1 MGPRPTRTKR
11 GDERPRHGASPRLA
25 CAHTR
30 GEERRKEGAWE
41 SEGRIEKEGRRT
53 SGIDAAWLTR
63 QGAGHVRGHV
73 DRRNEGCDGKNLRT
87 KARHTCL
94 GKVQERHA
102 RLSRSKELLLF
113 GRGSRRR
120 ARFHFDDQPKQGET
134 KLERSMPTD
143 ATSSPKE
150 RKRT

>member
-1 MGPRPTRTKR
+1 MTTSDEDEARRRTSTTWR
-11 GDERPRHGASPRLA
+11 VASPRMRSHA
-25 CAHTR
+25 WR
-30 GEERRKEGAWE
+30 GTP
-41 SEGRIEKEGRRT
+41 EGRCVGKRGKDREGWRT
-53 SGIDAAWLTR
+53 SGIDAARLTR

-102 RLSRSKELLLF
+102 RLSRSKELLLL

-143 ATSSPKE
+143 ATSSPRE